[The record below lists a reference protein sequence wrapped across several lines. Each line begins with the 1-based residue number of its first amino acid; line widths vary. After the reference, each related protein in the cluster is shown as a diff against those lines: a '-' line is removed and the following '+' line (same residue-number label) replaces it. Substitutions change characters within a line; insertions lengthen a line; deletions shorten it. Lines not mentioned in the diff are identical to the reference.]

1 MLLGNLLFL
10 LLQITR
16 HLNKLHTVK
25 KRTRNTLNGIGGS
38 DKQHLAQVVIPV
50 EIIVMKRLILLGVE
64 DFQQGRGRVTMV
76 ISTHLIN
83 LIEHKNGIVKAYLF
97 EVGNDAS
104 RHGANIG
111 APVSAKL

>member
-1 MLLGNLLFL
+1 MLLGDLLFL
-10 LLQITR
+10 LLQIPR

-50 EIIVMKRLILLGVE
+50 EVIVMKRLILLRVENLKQSRGGVA
-64 DFQQGRGRVTMV
+64 MV
-76 ISTHLIN
+76 VSTHLIDF
-83 LIEHKNGIVKAYLF
+83 IEHKNGIVKAYLF